1 MSIMTALSVLLL
13 AQGIPGVMSGHSDE
27 TKDTAFEQISA
38 GENREA
44 IAMLEAALSDN
55 PDDPALL
62 INLGSAYAELGEF
75 EQATR
80 YYEAAEASKERYWL
94 ELADGEWV
102 DSRSAARVALLK
114 LEERALAMR

>member
-1 MSIMTALSVLLL
+1 MSIMTAMSVLLL
-13 AQGIPGVMSGHSDE
+13 AQATPGALPEESSE
-27 TKDTAFEQISA
+27 TRAAAFEQISV

-44 IAMLEAALSDN
+44 IAMLQAALLDN

-62 INLGSAYAELGEF
+62 INLGSAHAQLGEI
-75 EQATR
+75 ERAMS
-80 YYEAAEASKERYWL
+80 YYQAAETSKIRYWL

-102 DSRSAARVALLK
+102 DSRRAARIALLS